1 MISIP
6 FAIRD
11 TWSDCVKNLS
21 PFMTKVVISP
31 DKGNKDL
38 VNYGDS
44 IIELEITRTLYDKA
58 SIGNCAS
65 SELNM
70 KCLANRFIF
79 DGRILPNFTPNVG
92 DKVSV
97 YICPESLFG
106 TASEW
111 WCPQG
116 VFYIMQ
122 VTTDTYTNVS
132 TILAADVLTVSGDN
146 RFYIL
151 ADGSVPENA
160 MIGWS
165 GYDYDFEA
173 VSCGLLGVNVTQ
185 GTQLLP
191 ISISTA
197 QFGYFIDGYS
207 IREVLSIFA
216 GMLGMNYCIKY
227 NGELDKVQFN
237 ASKVPVLL
245 GRRAESITFDG
256 SWTDYKFILEL
267 AKAKKDSDP
276 NGSPY
281 YRPGDA
287 AAEGVTNGSTQQ
299 MQLKTLAW
307 FTFSLGQYHPAT
319 ELASY
324 YNGSAYT
331 RRQYDAFT
339 CTNIVFD
346 PALELG
352 DQVTVLGR
360 MPDPLLADDVKNPLL
375 WIEPGNDDTRIY
387 VEQPHDYIPYWDT
400 KEQDRPLTGP
410 IGKLV
415 VDYKAPQIAKLL
427 QSPAPQV

>member
-6 FAIRD
+6 STIKDAWD
-11 TWSDCVKNLS
+11 NCVKNLA
-21 PFMTKVVISP
+21 PFTTKVII
-31 DKGNKDL
+31 KRGNKEY

-44 IIELEITRTLYDKA
+44 IVDLDITRTLYDKA
-58 SIGNCAS
+58 AIGNCAS

-70 KCLANRFIF
+70 KCLANNFLY
-79 DGRILPNFTPNVG
+79 DGITVPDFTPNVG
-92 DKVSV
+92 DEISV
-97 YICPESLFG
+97 YICP
-106 TASEW
+106 ASMVGNADEW

-122 VTTDTYTNVS
+122 VLTDTYTNVS
-132 TILAADVLTVSGDN
+132 TILAADVLTVSGDK
-146 RFYIL
+146 RFSIN
-151 ADGSVPENA
+151 ADGTIPERA

-165 GYDYDFEA
+165 GYDYNFET
-173 VSCGLLGVNVTQ
+173 VSCGLLGVNLTQ

-191 ISISTA
+191 IAVSTA

-207 IREVLSIFA
+207 IREVLSVFA

-227 NGELDKVQFN
+227 DGKLDKVQFN
-237 ASKVPVLL
+237 ASKTPVLL

-256 SWTDYKFILEL
+256 SWTDYRFIFEL
-267 AKAKKDSDP
+267 TKVRKDSDP
-276 NGSPY
+276 NASPFF
-281 YRPGDA
+281 RAGDA
-287 AAEGVTNGSTQQ
+287 TAEAVTNGFTQQ

-307 FTFSLGQYHPAT
+307 FTFSIGQYYPAT

-339 CTNIVFD
+339 CRNMVFD

-360 MPDPLLADDVKNPLL
+360 MVSSLLADDVKDPLL
-375 WIEPGNDDTRIY
+375 WIEPGNDDTRII
-387 VEQPHDYIPYWDT
+387 VDQPHDYIPYWDT
-400 KEQDRPLTGP
+400 KEQDIPLTGP
-410 IGKLV
+410 IGKLIV
-415 VDYKAPQIAKLL
+415 NYKAPQIAELL